1 MKVKEFVNEY
11 FAQTL
16 TIVNKMR
23 VYGEKMEDIVVVEK
37 ILSSMT
43 PKYNYI
49 DVLLHNSLLVHEQ
62 HLNGLIVEEKT
73 FEVTY
78 EDQLK
83 GGGQG
88 RGRFRNRDKQRSDK
102 PTFKYYKFHELGHF
116 QYECSDKETE
126 IKSYHIE
133 ASGKMSLMAYLD
145 AKKAS
150 KEKLWFLDLSCNNY
164 MCGEIE
170 LFTTLDESFSTYIKL
185 RDNSSMVM
193 VEKEN
198 I

>member
-1 MKVKEFVNEY
+1 
-11 FAQTL
+11 
-16 TIVNKMR
+16 MR

-43 PKYNYI
+43 PEYNYI

-62 HLNGLIVEEKT
+62 HLNSLVVEEKA

-78 EDQLK
+78 EDQLG

-88 RGRFRNRDKQRSDK
+88 RGGFRDRDRQRSDK
-102 PTFKYYKFHELGHF
+102 PTIKCYKIHELRHF
-116 QYECSDKETE
+116 QYECPDKETE

-133 ASGKMSLMAYLD
+133 TNGKMLLMAYLD

-150 KEKLWFLDLSCNNY
+150 KE
-164 MCGEIE
+164 E
-170 LFTTLDESFSTYIKL
+170 L
-185 RDNSSMVM
+185 
-193 VEKEN
+193 
-198 I
+198 

>member
-1 MKVKEFVNEY
+1 MLNMKVKESVNEY
-11 FAQTL
+11 FARTL
-16 TIVNKMR
+16 IIVNKMR

-43 PKYNYI
+43 PEYNYI

-62 HLNGLIVEEKT
+62 HLNNLVVEEKA

-78 EDQLK
+78 EDQLG

-88 RGRFRNRDKQRSDK
+88 RGGFRDRDRQRSDK
-102 PTFKYYKFHELGHF
+102 PTIKCYKIHELGHF
-116 QYECSDKETE
+116 QYECPDKETE

-133 ASGKMSLMAYLD
+133 ANGKMLLMAYLD

-150 KEKLWFLDLSCNNY
+150 KE
-164 MCGEIE
+164 E
-170 LFTTLDESFSTYIKL
+170 L
-185 RDNSSMVM
+185 
-193 VEKEN
+193 
-198 I
+198 